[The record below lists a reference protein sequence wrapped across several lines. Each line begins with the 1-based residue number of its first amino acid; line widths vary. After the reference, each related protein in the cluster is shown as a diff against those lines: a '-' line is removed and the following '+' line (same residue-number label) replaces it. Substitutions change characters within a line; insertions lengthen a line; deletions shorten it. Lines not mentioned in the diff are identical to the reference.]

1 MKILFAGSPESSAKI
16 LNSIASS
23 GLDVVGVI
31 SQPDKRSKRGKGKE
45 ASYVAAEA
53 LKLGIPIFKPT
64 KLDVLFKQEISHLDF
79 DFLVVS
85 AYGKIL
91 PEWMLDAP
99 NIAPINIHFS
109 LLPKYRGA
117 SPIQTSI
124 LNSDNKTGISIMRMS
139 KGMDEGP
146 IYCSYEIEI
155 LESDNRVD
163 LENKLVSLCIK
174 NLQNDLRN
182 ILNSKLILI
191 EQNNNVIMLFKYF
204 GSVYLFYLASLEFK
218 KDRVTSDIQK
228 ENFYLRGVYMNLI
241 NPKVLIFFLA
251 YFPNFLFSDTI
262 STSYQFII
270 LGAIFILQAL
280 IIFTIVSIASNRLI
294 SILNVDARNKKI
306 VYLKS
311 FIFVLIGMSILL

>member
-1 MKILFAGSPESSAKI
+1 MDQILLFFISSLALTIIPGPDILFVINQSLEDKK
-16 LNSIASS
+16 S
-23 GLDVVGVI
+23 GLL
-31 SQPDKRSKRGKGKE
+31 
-45 ASYVAAEA
+45 VAFG
-53 LKLGIPIFKPT
+53 LCSGLIVHT
-64 KLDVLFKQEISHLDF
+64 LVLAFGL
-79 DFLVVS
+79 S
-85 AYGKIL
+85 AII
-91 PEWMLDAP
+91 D
-99 NIAPINIHFS
+99 
-109 LLPKYRGA
+109 
-117 SPIQTSI
+117 
-124 LNSDNKTGISIMRMS
+124 
-139 KGMDEGP
+139 
-146 IYCSYEIEI
+146 
-155 LESDNRVD
+155 
-163 LENKLVSLCIK
+163 
-174 NLQNDLRN
+174 
-182 ILNSKLILI
+182 
-191 EQNNNVIMLFKYF
+191 QNNNVIMLFKYF

-311 FIFVLIGMSILL
+311 FIFVLIGMSIML